1 MVGFLLLALAPAESV
16 TKISFTSF
24 SSYVQRFIDL
34 VRAYLNFWPLILFY
48 IFSYWYSFRTKQD
61 KKLRVLSL
69 VFIFASLAAHFVLIF
84 ALYFGA
90 VAVLLAFTLYWG
102 AAGIQDM
109 RLTHYKWEYNVDY
122 IKNEVACGRTKIQ
135 VPLVVGKT
143 DYSLFAFPGAP
154 RLEKNHYAN
163 VAMANYYG
171 ADEISGYWFYELE
184 E

>member
-1 MVGFLLLALAPAESV
+1 
-16 TKISFTSF
+16 
-24 SSYVQRFIDL
+24 
-34 VRAYLNFWPLILFY
+34 
-48 IFSYWYSFRTKQD
+48 
-61 KKLRVLSL
+61 
-69 VFIFASLAAHFVLIF
+69 
-84 ALYFGA
+84 
-90 VAVLLAFTLYWG
+90 
-102 AAGIQDM
+102 M